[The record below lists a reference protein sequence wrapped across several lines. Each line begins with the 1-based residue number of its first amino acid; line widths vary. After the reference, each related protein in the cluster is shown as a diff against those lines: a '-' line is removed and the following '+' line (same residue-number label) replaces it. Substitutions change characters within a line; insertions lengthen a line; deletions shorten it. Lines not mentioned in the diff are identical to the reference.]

1 MHSVL
6 VYHTIDEVAG
16 QATCP
21 EMISPGRFEQQ
32 LEWLS
37 RRRQVV
43 PLIETLSNKNSLVAL
58 TFDDGYRDNLT
69 NALPLMEKYSM
80 PATIFVI
87 AGFVNR
93 DGYLSDAELR
103 EIAKHP
109 LVTIGSHGLWHRN
122 FNELSETE
130 ARFELTESRRTLES
144 IIAQKV
150 GLMSWPYGECR
161 AHLEQL
167 SAECGYAASWSV
179 WKGSNGR
186 HSRWRVPLGARD
198 NLLRF
203 VAKASGV
210 YALTEARW
218 HRYQERGRVR
228 RAGSRKEAGQA
239 YGNARLSVEVNER
252 SHAN

>member
-6 VYHTIDEVAG
+6 VYHTIDEVEG

-21 EMISPGRFEQQ
+21 EMISPRRFEQQ
-32 LEWLS
+32 LKWLS
-37 RRRQVV
+37 RRRRVA
-43 PLIETLSNKNSLVAL
+43 PLVDTLANKNSLVAL

-69 NALPLMEKYSM
+69 TALPLMEKYSI
-80 PATIFVI
+80 PATIFMV

-93 DGYLSDAELR
+93 EGYLSAADLR

-130 ARFELTESRRTLES
+130 ARFELTESRRALES
-144 IIAQKV
+144 IIDRKV
-150 GLMSWPYGECR
+150 ALMAWPYGECS

-167 SAECGYAASWSV
+167 SAESGYAASWSV
-179 WKGSNGR
+179 WKGTNGR

-198 NLLRF
+198 NLIRF
-203 VAKASGV
+203 AAKASGI
-210 YALTEARW
+210 YALTEARL
-218 HRYQERGRVR
+218 HRYQERAR
-228 RAGSRKEAGQA
+228 RADSKKETGPAF
-239 YGNARLSVEVNER
+239 GNTRLTAEGE
-252 SHAN
+252 